1 VCQYTIRSINN
12 KLIAIAAPAVGVAC
26 EVGLPKVRLIVCREY
41 GPPETLRLEERPSP
55 VAREGEVVVEVRAA
69 GVNFT
74 DLLATQGRSQLKVKP
89 PFTPGVEVAGV
100 ITSTGPGVTRVVSGM
115 RVLATGFY
123 GGYDEEIAFTDTEV
137 MLLPDDMDFET
148 GATF

>member
-1 VCQYTIRSINN
+1 MCQYTIRSINN
-12 KLIAIAAPAVGVAC
+12 KFIANAAPAVGVAC

-89 PFTPGVEVAGV
+89 PGVEVAGV

-115 RVLATGFY
+115 RVLSTGFY
-123 GGYDEEIAFTDTEV
+123 GGYAEEIAFTETEV